1 MFVFLI
7 VVLIKILV
15 VVSTIENLSITDESE
30 LERATFAPMN
40 LMSNELEKAVHSLQ
54 TAIHLLMPNKNL
66 ISSQELQLI
75 KCLSNNEELSEEE
88 TNLCQEIFKN
98 DQLNRKRTV
107 NQTRQN
113 HYNSLL
119 EKFKNSIVNIKT
131 RPRDNDE
138 DNRSNLGQIL
148 SRTYRQSTLT
158 KRETILSK

>member
-30 LERATFAPMN
+30 LERTTFAPMN

-66 ISSQELQLI
+66 IGSQELQLI

>member
-30 LERATFAPMN
+30 LERTTFAPMN

-113 HYNSLL
+113 HYNSLM

-158 KRETILSK
+158 KRETISSK

>member
-30 LERATFAPMN
+30 LERTTFAPMN

-66 ISSQELQLI
+66 IGSQELQLI

-113 HYNSLL
+113 HYNSLM

>member
-113 HYNSLL
+113 HYNSLM

-148 SRTYRQSTLT
+148 SRIYRQSTLT

>member
-30 LERATFAPMN
+30 LERTTFAPMN

-66 ISSQELQLI
+66 IGSQELQLI

-158 KRETILSK
+158 KRETISSK

>member
-66 ISSQELQLI
+66 IGSQELQLI

-119 EKFKNSIVNIKT
+119 EKFKNPIVNIKT

-158 KRETILSK
+158 KRETISSK

>member
-30 LERATFAPMN
+30 LERTTFAPMN

-158 KRETILSK
+158 KRETISSK

>member
-66 ISSQELQLI
+66 IGSQELQLI

-113 HYNSLL
+113 HYNSLM

-158 KRETILSK
+158 KRETISSK

>member
-66 ISSQELQLI
+66 IGSQELQLI

-113 HYNSLL
+113 HYNSLM

-148 SRTYRQSTLT
+148 SRIYRQSTLT

>member
-66 ISSQELQLI
+66 IGSQELQLI

-148 SRTYRQSTLT
+148 SRIYRQSTLT

>member
-158 KRETILSK
+158 KRETISSK

>member
-30 LERATFAPMN
+30 LERTTFAPMN

-66 ISSQELQLI
+66 IGSQEIQLI

-148 SRTYRQSTLT
+148 SRIYRQSTLT

>member
-66 ISSQELQLI
+66 IGSQELQLI

-158 KRETILSK
+158 KRETISSK

>member
-30 LERATFAPMN
+30 LERTTFAPMN

-66 ISSQELQLI
+66 IGSQELQLI

-113 HYNSLL
+113 HYNSLM

-158 KRETILSK
+158 KRETISSK

>member
-30 LERATFAPMN
+30 LERTTFAPMN

-113 HYNSLL
+113 HYNSLM

-148 SRTYRQSTLT
+148 SRIYRQSTLT

>member
-98 DQLNRKRTV
+98 DHLI
-107 NQTRQN
+107 
-113 HYNSLL
+113 
-119 EKFKNSIVNIKT
+119 E
-131 RPRDNDE
+131 
-138 DNRSNLGQIL
+138 
-148 SRTYRQSTLT
+148 
-158 KRETILSK
+158 RER

>member
-113 HYNSLL
+113 HYNSLM

>member
-30 LERATFAPMN
+30 LERTTFAPMN

-66 ISSQELQLI
+66 IGSQELQLI

-113 HYNSLL
+113 HYNSLM

-148 SRTYRQSTLT
+148 SRIYRQSTLT

>member
-30 LERATFAPMN
+30 LERTTFAPMN

-66 ISSQELQLI
+66 IGSQELQLI

-148 SRTYRQSTLT
+148 SRIYRQSTLT